1 MPLQHTFQ
9 EKIEYLVRT
18 TGHAEVAIVAE
29 AVEKGL
35 SELYREQVADTYL
48 ARKLDRDQA
57 VIELG
62 EATVEDLDYARN
74 AIEKDVKWGLHG

>member
-1 MPLQHTFQ
+1 MPIQHTFQ
-9 EKIEYLVRT
+9 EKMEYLVRT

-35 SELYREQVADTYL
+35 SELYREQVADASL
-48 ARKLDRDQA
+48 AGKLDRNQA

-62 EATVEDLDYARN
+62 EETIEDLD
-74 AIEKDVKWGLHG
+74 

>member
-1 MPLQHTFQ
+1 M
-9 EKIEYLVRT
+9 EYLVRT
-18 TGHAEVAIVAE
+18 TDHAEVAIVAE

-35 SELYREQVADTYL
+35 SELYREQVADAYL
-48 ARKLDRDQA
+48 AGKLDRNQA

-62 EATVEDLDYARN
+62 EETVEDLDYARI